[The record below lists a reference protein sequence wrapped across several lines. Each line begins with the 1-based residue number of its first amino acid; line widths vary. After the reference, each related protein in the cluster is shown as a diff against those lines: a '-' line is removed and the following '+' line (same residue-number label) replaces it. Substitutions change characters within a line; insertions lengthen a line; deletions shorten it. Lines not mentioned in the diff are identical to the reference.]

1 MEFNANLVS
10 KLRERSERFAELTE
24 LIGSPEVAA
33 DPKRFPALLRERGSL
48 ENSARMFAELSA
60 LLERRQEAEE
70 LIDGGAAGDEE
81 LEALAREDLE
91 GLEADEAALDEAI
104 KLALIADPEDDRDKV
119 IFEIRAGAGGDE
131 ASLFAGDLFRMYGKF
146 FESHR
151 LKVEPISESLTDVG
165 GFKEIVFGVKGT
177 GAWRLLRFESGGHRV
192 QRVPT
197 TETQGRIHTSAATC
211 AVLPEAE
218 DVEIE
223 LRDEELRIDT
233 MRSSGPGGQSVN
245 KTSSA
250 VRITHLPT
258 DVVVVCQDEK
268 SQHKNKAKALRILR
282 ARLFELEK
290 QKVDAERSAE
300 RKDQIGSG
308 DRSARIRT
316 YNFPQNRVTDH
327 RLEDTDR
334 KNFSLEQVIEGRL
347 EPMLEALEAKDRED
361 RLRNL

>member
-1 MEFNANLVS
+1 VAIIAEGGDEDLV
-10 KLRERSERFAELTE
+10 
-24 LIGSPEVAA
+24 
-33 DPKRFPALLRERGSL
+33 AL
-48 ENSARMFAELSA
+48 A
-60 LLERRQEAEE
+60 QEE
-70 LIDGGAAGDEE
+70 IDG
-81 LEALAREDLE
+81 LEDQEQ
-91 GLEADEAALDEAI
+91 ALDDEI
-104 KLALIADPEDDRDKV
+104 KLALIADPEENRTKV
-119 IFEIRAGAGGDE
+119 IFEIRAGTGGDE
-131 ASLFAGDLFRMYGKF
+131 ATLVAGDLFRMYSKF
-146 FESHR
+146 FENHR
-151 LKVEPISESLTDVG
+151 LKVDLISEARTEVG
-165 GFKEIVFGVKGT
+165 GFKEIVFGVQGT

-192 QRVPT
+192 QRVPS

-218 DVEIE
+218 EVEIDIK
-223 LRDEELRIDT
+223 DEELRIDT

-268 SQHKNKAKALRILR
+268 SQHKNKAKAMRILR
-282 ARLFELEK
+282 ARLFELKKNEI
-290 QKVDAERSAE
+290 DEERSAE

-316 YNFPQNRVTDH
+316 YNFPQNRLTDH
-327 RLEDTDR
+327 RLDDTER

-347 EPMLEALEAKDRED
+347 EQVIEALEAKDRED

>member
-1 MEFNANLVS
+1 MEFNEALVS
-10 KLRERSERFAELTE
+10 KLRERSERFEELTE
-24 LIGSPEVAA
+24 LIGSPEVLA
-33 DPKRFPALLRERGSL
+33 DGKRYPALLRERGSL
-48 ENSARMFAELSA
+48 ESSAKMFVA
-60 LLERRQEAEE
+60 
-70 LIDGGAAGDEE
+70 
-81 LEALAREDLE
+81 LEALRQQRAEAVAIIAEGGDEDLVALAQE
-91 GLEADEAALDEAI
+91 EIDGLEDQEQALDDEI
-104 KLALIADPEDDRDKV
+104 KLALIADPEENRTKV
-119 IFEIRAGAGGDE
+119 IFEIRAGTGGDE
-131 ASLFAGDLFRMYGKF
+131 ATLFAGDLFRMYSKF
-146 FESHR
+146 FENHR
-151 LKVEPISESLTDVG
+151 LKVDLISEARTEVG
-165 GFKEIVFGVKGT
+165 GFKEIVFGVQGT

-192 QRVPT
+192 QRVPS

-218 DVEIE
+218 EVEIDIK
-223 LRDEELRIDT
+223 DEELRIDT

-268 SQHKNKAKALRILR
+268 SQHKNKAKAMRILR
-282 ARLFELEK
+282 ARLFELKKNEI
-290 QKVDAERSAE
+290 DEERSAE

-316 YNFPQNRVTDH
+316 YNFPQNRLTDH
-327 RLEDTDR
+327 RLDDTDR

-347 EPMLEALEAKDRED
+347 EQVIEALEAKDRED